1 MIGWEIRSHHRGG
14 NVSALHCCEQFFYRG
29 LPDEFRQLSQAKL
42 RSQKMRSP
50 RHQISQGQQRP
61 SFGFREILCS
71 VQVPKGTNEKLN
83 LLWIAFGKDDF
94 LLEENKKLIT
104 SLKKSG
110 IEHEWHLTESGHSWP
125 VWRDYLAK
133 LAPVLFR

>member
-1 MIGWEIRSHHRGG
+1 MRRARTTGRISAT
-14 NVSALHCCEQFFYRG
+14 VSGEAPITENAIASSSNFPRAAKAVYRISG
-29 LPDEFRQLSQAKL
+29 DSLLSA
-42 RSQKMRSP
+42 SS
-50 RHQISQGQQRP
+50 
-61 SFGFREILCS
+61 
-71 VQVPKGTNEKLN
+71 KGTNEKLN
-83 LLWIAFGKDDF
+83 LLWIACGKDDF